1 MVNLKPSDIPADFP
15 VRPLRPDDTARDRV
29 TDNTCGLSWDDAVG
43 TTWTPAPSGRC
54 PFEYFHVGEETP
66 GPLNYEGKQIRRVL
80 NNGPDEEIGG
90 VFRLKIAG
98 RTAETKWLSVTAAQV
113 EEIQELLSPP
123 PPDRVWN
130 YHARDDGEWCR
141 WSHCSVITGDTRCP
155 ADCRASEPVT
165 DGR

>member
-1 MVNLKPSDIPADFP
+1 M
-15 VRPLRPDDTARDRV
+15 
-29 TDNTCGLSWDDAVG
+29 
-43 TTWTPAPSGRC
+43 
-54 PFEYFHVGEETP
+54 
-66 GPLNYEGKQIRRVL
+66 NYEQKQIRRVL
-80 NNGPDEEIGG
+80 DNGPDEETGG

-98 RTAETKWLSVTAAQV
+98 RTAETKWLSVSAAQV
-113 EEIQELLSPP
+113 EAIQSLLSPEAP
-123 PPDRVWN
+123 VVVWN